1 MESAAEAGSD
11 GRADTETS
19 SSGSNDILQFSE
31 TQDNNFMLLA
41 MHVKSESCC
50 MGTFG
55 VKLVKQIFSSEYLQ
69 NRNCRGSQ
77 VRRS

>member
-31 TQDNNFMLLA
+31 TQDNN
-41 MHVKSESCC
+41 
-50 MGTFG
+50 
-55 VKLVKQIFSSEYLQ
+55 
-69 NRNCRGSQ
+69 
-77 VRRS
+77 